1 MSWDFCGNIYS
12 ISPKKTRKAASTKNG
27 YMTFYLVRGYD
38 EYLIFSVMDSANPN
52 LEQWRKRKIYSA
64 TPLIFDEVTFTRE
77 RMRLLDHWMDFFF
90 SQPVFT

>member
-1 MSWDFCGNIYS
+1 
-12 ISPKKTRKAASTKNG
+12 
-27 YMTFYLVRGYD
+27 MTFYLVRGYD